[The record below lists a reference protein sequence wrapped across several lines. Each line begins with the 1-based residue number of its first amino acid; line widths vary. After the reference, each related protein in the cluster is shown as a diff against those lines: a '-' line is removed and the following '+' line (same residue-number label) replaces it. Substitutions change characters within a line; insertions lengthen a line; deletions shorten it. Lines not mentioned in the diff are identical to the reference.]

1 MGHAG
6 IAVRGTPLRITRKVW
21 PAEAVSDHG
30 GCVRFAGGGF
40 IPSRRWPLP
49 SALAPWQM
57 TQLAAKI
64 AAPACW
70 ASEEANSPAG
80 ALGPAWRSHPE
91 MASEIMN
98 RTIPVDRIRVSDQ
111 VVAKALHLA
120 DDGCDKFIQSVGND
134 A

>member
-1 MGHAG
+1 M
-6 IAVRGTPLRITRKVW
+6 AVRGTPFRITRKVW
-21 PAEAVSDHG
+21 PADAVSDHG
-30 GCVRFAGGGF
+30 GTVRFAGEGF
-40 IPSRRWPLP
+40 IPSRRCPLP

-70 ASEEANSPAG
+70 AAGDASNPAG
-80 ALGPAWRSHPE
+80 ALGAASRSHPE
-91 MASEIMN
+91 MTSEIVN
-98 RTIPVDRIRVSDQ
+98 RAIPVDRIRVPDH

-120 DDGCDKFIQSVGND
+120 DDGCDKFIQFVGND